1 MPPINNVASTP
12 PTSVLRPIPR
22 TLLKPSPTLAR
33 GPIDVFAEIAQSTQG
48 GLRSSPAS
56 LLRSLVPRPL
66 QPYSPCHAT
75 FPHTVSIPS
84 RHFPVVRPAI
94 LDPHRPQLAS
104 PRLLPEDPCFSRAS
118 CSLRMR

>member
-66 QPYSPCHAT
+66 QSLPCDFPPYCLHPISPL
-75 FPHTVSIPS
+75 P
-84 RHFPVVRPAI
+84 RR
-94 LDPHRPQLAS
+94 S
-104 PRLLPEDPCFSRAS
+104 PRHSRSAQATVGLS
-118 CSLRMR
+118 APPT